1 LRLWA
6 CGQRASVVQA
16 QRHVCDPVPY
26 EKRIHDQQRR
36 ILFATGRPTR
46 AGLGKG
52 PAQAQRGASP
62 VAKKSILDD
71 SEIRDRLSFTLSR
84 SGTGCFARRWRFG
97 QHLEA
102 EGYIARGGQIIDATI
117 VRCPSSATRRTRT
130 RRSRPPQGFDGSTRQ
145 PIQQCSG
152 RELHEDT

>member
-1 LRLWA
+1 MRLWA

-84 SGTGCFARRWRFG
+84 SGIGCFAMRWRFG

-102 EGYIARGGQIIDATI
+102 AVSWHSGFRGGAHARPKTHLLHF
-117 VRCPSSATRRTRT
+117 VRGHVT
-130 RRSRPPQGFDGSTRQ
+130 
-145 PIQQCSG
+145 
-152 RELHEDT
+152 